1 MSNGKMSNGKM
12 SNGKNVKWEL
22 CQMGKM
28 SNGKCQMGMSNG
40 NVKWEMSNW
49 KNVKWDFPTTI
60 TTITI
65 KAITIIITTIITT
78 IFTTILATISFIKK
92 ILTTTTIKTTAT

>member
-1 MSNGKMSNGKM
+1 MSNGKM

-40 NVKWEMSNW
+40 NVKWECQMG
-49 KNVKWDFPTTI
+49 NVK
-60 TTITI
+60 
-65 KAITIIITTIITT
+65 
-78 IFTTILATISFIKK
+78 
-92 ILTTTTIKTTAT
+92 